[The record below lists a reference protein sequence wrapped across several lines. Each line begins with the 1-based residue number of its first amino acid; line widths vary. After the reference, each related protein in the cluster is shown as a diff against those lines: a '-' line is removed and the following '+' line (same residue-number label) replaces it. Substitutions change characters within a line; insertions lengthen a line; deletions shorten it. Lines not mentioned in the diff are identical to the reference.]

1 MNRIAYIFCAALAG
15 IILFQFLFYKCERRQ
30 DKKENDGLREQLAAC
45 VNAPESV
52 RVDTIRTVLTDTI
65 RLPFTRRVVDTVMV
79 QTTDWE
85 DCPIE
90 KSEYTGVYKHPQFEV
105 HWTATVTGVLNDM
118 YIKPPSLIKSLV
130 ITKEKT
136 VDLTQ
141 YNTEKPKEK
150 SHLYTTFRVGIADK
164 QLDGADVG
172 LMYIRKEGWGLS
184 AGLGTNFNQLTYHG
198 GLIIRLK

>member
-1 MNRIAYIFCAALAG
+1 MKKVNYIFCGVLAG
-15 IILFQFLFYKCERRQ
+15 IIVFQFLFYKCEHRQ
-30 DKKENDGLREQLAAC
+30 DEKEKAGLREQLSAC
-45 VNAPESV
+45 VNAPETV

-65 RLPFTRRVVDTVMV
+65 RLPFTRRVVDTVIM

-90 KSEYTGVYKHPQFEV
+90 QSEYTGVYKHPQFEV
-105 HWTATVTGVLNDM
+105 HWTALVTGVLNDM

-141 YNTEKPKEK
+141 YNTNKSKEK
-150 SHLYTTFRVGIADK
+150 SHLYTTFGVAMAGK
-164 QLDGADVG
+164 ELGGADVG

-184 AGLGTNFNQLTYHG
+184 AGLGTNFENLTYHG